1 MITNIE
7 GKVVFKNR
15 QDSIPDFGSVVFQ
28 GDKLDVRR
36 NATLTVTYYSGCRQ
50 DTIGKNSLIRIGLTK
65 SIIERGNLIRSEIVK
80 CEVPQVVLDSDTS
93 HSKGGLIL
101 RNVKFLVKALGC
113 TVSEKPLTSEE
124 RTKMAL
130 SEAKN
135 AAIIKNN
142 VYVNAGSEMNK
153 YKVEDYVLRTISSA
167 YLHKPKILL
176 RYERG
181 QETCAVIEAELDS
194 EEIKEV
200 IKWVI
205 DSTKQTNKVR
215 KAVLP
220 RANDF
225 KVKIWTHKGEN
236 GYFRNG
242 EPPIIHIRSEKDAY
256 LILDYYQA
264 DGSVVHLVP
273 YYFQETINLK
283 AKQTYTFGDQSSG
296 FVLKASP
303 PFGAE
308 VVRVI
313 VSIAPFDD
321 VLNRKA
327 ATSPIDQY
335 LKDLKVH
342 FSGMSRKVKLAEASI
357 TIRTMP

>member
-7 GKVVFKNR
+7 GNVVFKNR

-28 GDKLDVRR
+28 GDELDVRE
-36 NATLTVTYYSGCRQ
+36 NATLTITYYSGCRQ
-50 DTIGKNSLIRIGLTK
+50 DEIGNNSLVRIDPTK

-80 CEVPQVVLDSDTS
+80 CEVPQIVLDSDTS

-101 RNVKFLVKALGC
+101 RNVKFLVRALGC
-113 TVSEKPLTSEE
+113 TLSEKTLSREE
-124 RTKMAL
+124 RTETAL
-130 SEAKN
+130 SEAKKG
-135 AAIIKNN
+135 AIIKNS
-142 VYVNAGSEMNK
+142 VYVNAGSKMDK
-153 YKVEDYVLRTISSA
+153 YQVKDYVLRTISSA
-167 YLHKPKILL
+167 YLHKPRTLI
-176 RYERG
+176 RYEKG

-205 DSTKQTNKVR
+205 DSTKRTHKAR

-220 RANDF
+220 HANDF
-225 KVKIWTHKGEN
+225 KVKIWTNKGED

-242 EPPIIHIRSEKDAY
+242 ETAIIHVRSEKDAY
-256 LILDYYQA
+256 LKLDYYQA
-264 DGSVVHLVP
+264 DGSVIHIVP
-273 YYFQETINLK
+273 YYLMETFKLK
-283 AKQTYTFGDQSSG
+283 ADQTYTFGDQSSG

-313 VSIAPFDD
+313 ASTAPFDD
-321 VLNRKA
+321 ALNRKA
-327 ATSPIDQY
+327 ATSPMDQY
-335 LKDLKVH
+335 LKDLKAH
-342 FSGMSRKVKLAEASI
+342 FSGLFRKVMLAEASI